1 MSAPS
6 QLTHEQAGRIV
17 QQYFEGKR
25 PQQDWV
31 LEAALQMRGLTLKAL
46 NLFKEEARKVTR
58 GKPAFCVL
66 TPTGAGKN
74 RLKPIRTIPLSPR
87 G

>member
-6 QLTHEQAGRIV
+6 QLTSEQASRIV
-17 QQYFEGKR
+17 QQYFEGVR
-25 PQQDWV
+25 PQRDWA
-31 LEAALQMRGLTLKAL
+31 LEAALRMRGLTVQAID
-46 NLFKEEARKVTR
+46 LFKVEARKVTR

-74 RLKPIRTIPLSPR
+74 RLKPIRIIPLLPR